1 MVPRV
6 DPMVLMGPM
15 DLMGVELTALMVL
28 MRVELMALMVLK
40 MGQIKMVLLRAEMI
54 VLMPLM
60 RVELMVLMDKLK
72 MVVMKL
78 ALRVELVV
86 LGVKIMALRVD
97 PMVLMVLMM
106 VELMVLMVLGNKAL
120 KKMEAIQTMKEGI
133 PMEAKGIMEM
143 EILKQLKSLETMMRW
158 KTCLKRLLV
167 LVMRIHQNTTMEQT
181 TKRHVFSLL
190 KSIAIG

>member
-1 MVPRV
+1 
-6 DPMVLMGPM
+6 MG
-15 DLMGVELTALMVL
+15 
-28 MRVELMALMVLK
+28 
-40 MGQIKMVLLRAEMI
+40 VLLRVEMTALRVDLV

-60 RVELMVLMDKLK
+60 RVELMALMRVELMALMDQLK

-78 ALRVELVV
+78 ALRAELAV
-86 LGVKIMALRVD
+86 LGVKMMALRMELMALRVD
-97 PMVLMVLMM
+97 PMVLMMVELMVLMM
-106 VELMVLMVLGNKAL
+106 VELMVLMVLMALGNKAL
-120 KKMEAIQTMKEGI
+120 KRMEAIQTMKEGI

-167 LVMRIHQNTTMEQT
+167 LEMRIHQNTTMEQT